1 MLHSLLNQL
10 KSKIK
15 TNSLTNVQLEPKS
28 EKERK
33 SHLEGNTSRL
43 LFFLLVLFD
52 KLICPFFSGLG
63 QIEIFL
69 FCFALTPE
77 QSLTFLQDR
86 KLAS

>member
-1 MLHSLLNQL
+1 MFNLNQ
-10 KSKIK
+10 
-15 TNSLTNVQLEPKS
+15 
-28 EKERK
+28 KERK
-33 SHLEGNTSRL
+33 KERKKESHLKVNTSRL

-69 FCFALTPE
+69 LFCFALTPE